1 MSECRVAA
9 IGRELAELSREWGRL
24 DDESMN
30 VRGARKI
37 LLESLEHQLLDRMD
51 LLKAEACATQVA
63 SAAGAMVQ
71 AMIAFD
77 LANQLN
83 SHIPGD
89 VPAYEVGPPMRALA
103 RALYSAVDA
112 IAATLGEDPDTFG
125 AKHFMCRDWHPFHL
139 AERATS
145 ECKGVG

>member
-51 LLKAEACATQVA
+51 LLKAEACATQA
-63 SAAGAMVQ
+63 TSAAGAMVQ

-77 LANQLN
+77 LANELH
-83 SHIPGD
+83 SHIPD
-89 VPAYEVGPPMRALA
+89 SVPAFEVGPPMRALT

-125 AKHFMCRDWHPFHL
+125 ANHFMVRDWHPFHL
-139 AERATS
+139 AERAAS
-145 ECKGVG
+145 EV